1 MYIFRSINEIVN
13 TIATAKALLTELFE
27 KRNLTCFRYSDALSL
42 LKDDENTHFRRSDF
56 IGVIKDECVPD
67 WAKEKLEALNSS
79 ETEDISMG
87 GMQQ

>member
-42 LKDDENTHFRRSDF
+42 LKDDENKLQLL
-56 IGVIKDECVPD
+56 IE
-67 WAKEKLEALNSS
+67 KEIIRQNGSFVEMDTRFPGFL
-79 ETEDISMG
+79 
-87 GMQQ
+87 